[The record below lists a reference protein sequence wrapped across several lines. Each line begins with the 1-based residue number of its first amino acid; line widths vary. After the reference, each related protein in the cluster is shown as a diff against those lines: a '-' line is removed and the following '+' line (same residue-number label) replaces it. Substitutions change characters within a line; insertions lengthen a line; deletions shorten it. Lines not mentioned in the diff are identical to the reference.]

1 MSRDQRPGRVVMVDT
16 DPVSPV
22 TERRA
27 VDQLDSGIANQAAA
41 PAALP
46 KSGILLWVMLFLL
59 ACAAGAGGF
68 SLMARSGVL

>member
-27 VDQLDSGIANQAAA
+27 VDQL
-41 PAALP
+41 
-46 KSGILLWVMLFLL
+46 GILLWVMLFLL